1 MSGGN
6 VPDSSETDP
15 LQAGSY
21 SYQAVYSGDDN
32 YRRLDRSL

>member
-15 LQAGSY
+15 LAAGSY
-21 SYQAVYSGDDN
+21 SYQAVYSGDND
-32 YRRLDRSL
+32 YATVDRAL